1 MILTMI
7 KLPFFVQK
15 NEIAQITLKSE
26 YGFGKSGNSDKGIG
40 PDTPLTYEVKL
51 NTFEKAKESWQL
63 DADAKLEQV
72 FTNLRPENNISFF
85 LLGQNFQR

>member
-1 MILTMI
+1 M
-7 KLPFFVQK
+7 
-15 NEIAQITLKSE
+15 KSE
-26 YGFGKSGNSDKGIG
+26 YGFGKIGNVDKGIG

-72 FTNLRPENNISFF
+72 FSSVCLFKNGTNLFS
-85 LLGQNFQR
+85 GQNLQGKGNKAL